1 MLLSR
6 CAYNNVETLRAM
18 ALQTTQPNM
27 LFEVKKFAPTIMP
40 IAFFSVPLQLH
51 FLKIITWNPKS
62 LPPVRLVL

>member
-40 IAFFSVPLQLH
+40 IAIFSVPLQLH
-51 FLKIITWNPKS
+51 FKK
-62 LPPVRLVL
+62 

>member
-6 CAYNNVETLRAM
+6 CAYNNVEPLRAM

-40 IAFFSVPLQLH
+40 IAIFSVPLQLR
-51 FLKIITWNPKS
+51 FLKE
-62 LPPVRLVL
+62 